1 MVGAMPSLTS
11 VQPQAVLPGKT
22 VEVTL
27 HGDHFTDD
35 LRLWTSFSE
44 KVEFVKRI
52 NAKQSVFRITTSK
65 GAPVQV
71 GALRVYD
78 RTGLS
83 GPILIMIDPLPTTT
97 ATSTDK
103 TKPQLLKLPVAVD
116 GRMGGLNSHWFTF
129 EAKAGQSVSIEVY
142 AERIASTADPM
153 IRLMDPQGREID
165 YADDDDVLGSDAG
178 LIHAVKVTGQYQ
190 LELRDVQ
197 YRGGLPYRLRIGDFT
212 IWPKLEAAKG
222 QVTEK
227 EPNDNFNQASPIEM
241 GKTVF
246 GNIEKSSARD
256 HFRMK
261 GKKGQ
266 WVSFHVFSRSIG
278 SPSYLYLELLDAVGK
293 SIATTGSENLLQP
306 VLRHKLSA
314 DGEFIL
320 RVEELLRRGG
330 PRFVYRIDTMAGSGE
345 FNLDL
350 KSGKN
355 TADKFWGI
363 AGQQVEVSVQV
374 GREGYDGPINL
385 TVTNGWAIS
394 GNAIKAKADA
404 AQLIITVP
412 KNAKPGRLHHVV
424 IQGNGD
430 GDVSATLDLF
440 ANLRQRWPQMA
451 FPPAPLRGV
460 VPVAVIEPAQVTLAS
475 AKLKPS
481 AKVKVRVTTRRPPEP
496 IDLKAAPQAITIEL
510 NNLPAGVSAPDQ
522 IIVDA
527 KKDFVEFELT
537 ATVDAKIGKA
547 DVVAV
552 AKSKYRGAE
561 WVKES
566 LPVTIEVVPK

>member
-1 MVGAMPSLTS
+1 MATAMPSLMR
-11 VQPQAVLPGKT
+11 VQPQAVLPGVT
-22 VEVTL
+22 TEVIL

-52 NAKQSVFRITTSK
+52 NAKQAIFRITVPKASPT
-65 GAPVQV
+65 QV
-71 GALRVYD
+71 GVLRVYAH
-78 RTGLS
+78 TGLS
-83 GPILIMIDPLPTTT
+83 GPILIMIDPLSTTS

-103 TKPQLLKLPVAVD
+103 SKPQMLKLPVAVD
-116 GRMGGLNSHWFTF
+116 GRMGGLSSHWFNF
-129 EAKAGQSVSIEVY
+129 EAEVGQRVSIEVY
-142 AERIASTADPM
+142 AERIASPADPM
-153 IRLMDPQGREID
+153 IRLIDPKGHEVG

-178 LIHAVKVTGQYQ
+178 LNHVVKVAGQYR

-212 IWPKLEAAKG
+212 IWPKLGAAKG

-227 EPNDNFNQASPIEM
+227 EPNDNFKQASPIEM

-246 GNIEKSSARD
+246 GNIEESSARD

-266 WVSFHVFSRSIG
+266 WVSFRGFSRSIG
-278 SPSYLYLELLDAVGK
+278 SPSYLYLELLDVFGK
-293 SIATTGSENLLQP
+293 SIATTGSENLRQP

-345 FNLDL
+345 FNLNL
-350 KSGKN
+350 KNGKN
-355 TADKFWGI
+355 TSDKFWGI
-363 AGQQVEVSVQV
+363 VGQQVEISVQV
-374 GREGYDGPINL
+374 DRKGYDGPINL
-385 TVTNGWAIS
+385 AVTNGWAIS
-394 GNAIKAKADA
+394 GNVIKAKVNA
-404 AQLIITVP
+404 AQLIITIP

-424 IQGNGD
+424 IQGKAEG
-430 GDVSATLDLF
+430 GATATLDVF

-460 VPVAVIEPAQVTLAS
+460 VPVAVIEPTQVTLAS
-475 AKLKPS
+475 VKLKPS

-496 IDLKAAPQAITIEL
+496 IGLKAAPQAITIEL
-510 NNLPAGVSAPDQ
+510 NNLPVGVSAPDQ

-537 ATVDAKIGKA
+537 ATADAKIGKA
-547 DVVAV
+547 DVVAI

-561 WVKES
+561 WMKKS
-566 LPVTIEVVPK
+566 PPVIIEVVPE

>member
-1 MVGAMPSLTS
+1 MPALTS
-11 VQPQAVLPGKT
+11 AQPQAVLPGKT
-22 VEVTL
+22 VEVKL

-35 LRLWTSFSE
+35 LRLWTSFSK
-44 KVEFVKRI
+44 KVEFVKCI
-52 NAKQSVFRITTSK
+52 NTKQAVFRITTPK
-65 GAPVQV
+65 GAHTQV

-83 GPILIMIDPLPTTT
+83 GPILMMIDPLPTTT

-129 EAKAGQSVSIEVY
+129 EAKAGQRVSIEVY

-153 IRLMDPQGREID
+153 IRLMDPKGREVD

-197 YRGGLPYRLRIGDFT
+197 YRGGLPYRLRIGDFP
-212 IWPKLEAAKG
+212 IWPKLKAGRG

-227 EPNDNFNQASPIEM
+227 EPNDKFEQASPIEM

-246 GNIEKSSARD
+246 GNIEKPGARD
-256 HFRMK
+256 HFKMK

-266 WVSFHVFSRSIG
+266 WVCFRVYSRRIG
-278 SPSYLYLELLDAVGK
+278 SPSYIYLELLDAVGK
-293 SIATTGSENLLQP
+293 SIATAGTENTLQTI
-306 VLRHKLSA
+306 LRHKLPV

-330 PRFVYRIDTMAGSGE
+330 PRFAYRIDTLAGSGE
-345 FNLDL
+345 FNLKL

-355 TADKFWGI
+355 TPDKFWGI
-363 AGQQVEVSVQV
+363 AGQQVEVGVQV
-374 GREGYDGPINL
+374 DRKGYDGPINL
-385 TVTNGWAIS
+385 NVANGWSVS
-394 GNAIKAKADA
+394 GNAIKAKANA
-404 AQLIITVP
+404 AQLKITVP
-412 KNAKPGRLHHVV
+412 KNAKPGELHHVV
-424 IQGNGD
+424 IRGNGEGGFSD
-430 GDVSATLDLF
+430 TLDLF

-451 FPPAPLRGV
+451 FPPAALLGV
-460 VPVAVIEPAQVTLAS
+460 VPVAVIEPAHVTLAT
-475 AKLKPS
+475 AKLKPG

-496 IDLKAAPQAITIEL
+496 IGLKAAPQAITIEL
-510 NNLPAGVSAPDQ
+510 KNLPAGLSAPDR
-522 IIVDA
+522 ITVNA
-527 KKDFVEFELT
+527 KKDFVEIELT
-537 ATVDAKIGKA
+537 ATADAKPGKA

-552 AKSKYRGAE
+552 AKSKYRGVE
-561 WVKES
+561 WMKES
-566 LPVTIEVVPK
+566 LPVTIEVVPE